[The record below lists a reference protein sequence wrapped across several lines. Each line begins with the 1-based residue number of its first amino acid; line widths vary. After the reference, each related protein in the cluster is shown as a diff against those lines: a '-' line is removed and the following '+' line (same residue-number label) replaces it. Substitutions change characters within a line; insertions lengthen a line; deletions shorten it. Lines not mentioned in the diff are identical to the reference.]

1 MLLSQIYRDR
11 VSLSSRTVS
20 QAAILYTRPMPKLW
34 NDTIEAH
41 RRAVRDATLETTA
54 SLVAE
59 RGMRSVTMS
68 EIAEKTGIA
77 RATLYKYFPDVEA
90 ILSAWHQRQINQH
103 LEHLA
108 EVRDKARGNQQRL
121 EAVLDAYAQL
131 QRQRIQ
137 HQHHSHGAELAAFLH
152 SDEKVAKA
160 QRQLHEML
168 RELIAVNAETGTI
181 RQDIGPDEL
190 VGFCI
195 HALAAARHATSN
207 KAVRQIVQVTLDGL
221 RK

>member
-1 MLLSQIYRDR
+1 
-11 VSLSSRTVS
+11 
-20 QAAILYTRPMPKLW
+20 MPKLW